1 MNNFFDARSEE
12 KCLEDLAADLVWIT
26 PKQMYH
32 FLTDEE
38 VRDFL
43 HGAITEKMPERRFV
57 DIVSIKSSPSV
68 TDISTVAYELNLVPR
83 DHDKAVHLRCSMAVV
98 KRGQRYEITFI
109 HMSEKQGGGGKD
121 QIREFSENLPCG
133 VLIFA
138 YMKEMGL
145 HTVFYNDY
153 FAKKLHYKE
162 EQFQKQM
169 ERDPFFMIA
178 EEEREQL
185 MDRISETA
193 GKEPV
198 TVNVTFF
205 RKDGNRFQY
214 RMIAAPAY
222 QEGENT
228 VFYSVFQETTG
239 FNRLHA
245 QIREQM
251 STASDI
257 LGNVPGGLC
266 VLTGDTGD
274 WKPVYVTRKLTDRF
288 GLSMA
293 AFAKEVA
300 LNPFYGLEMTSIT
313 RKRLT
318 ETHLEMLSSNPYVG
332 MFPMLFA
339 DGSKRWTDVYLVN
352 AADHNGNRLRMLY
365 YVDKDEERKATDRQ
379 IAKAENASRLQQER
393 ARMEIRE
400 AEERARQQVEEAQ
413 TTVRKEIEEAQAKT
427 QEQIESFRARM
438 NQILDSQKGTV
449 KEQERVLQATFDA
462 REKELAKS
470 YEEKEKGLEERLENY
485 RKVQEAELARRQKV
499 MDSLTA
505 EYDRALAERQTQIEK
520 LEQENERIMH
530 DLRES
535 ETLRES
541 QLSASKVRERD
552 SDLRERELK
561 RRDGENQRKI
571 QELTATIEQLQAE
584 MSAVT
589 AAGTGL
595 AVSAGDG
602 SAISGIDSSAI
613 SDRESSAIQRGQEQE
628 TGKSKSGKA
637 NRVSGEGRQNRREEE
652 SGRKQPEAA
661 AVQKAGGSEKRPDM
675 SGGHKAG
682 GSGKRPD
689 MSGVQKTGSSG
700 SGWLFDNIM
709 HPAQKQSPKD
719 RAVAARSAADT
730 GTDEKT
736 PEESGK
742 TAWKPAGERS
752 DSMHPVNGRPGDMK
766 ELQLPETGGDKAHLP
781 INDRKETQMPQDSRE
796 DMQPQDLLI
805 QEEEEGDVLF
815 DIEECMLDVLRLM
828 EPACKRKRID
838 MELRSST
845 SMPPKA
851 IGDKAGLR
859 RALISLLESA
869 TNQTPEG
876 GKISLGCRADMAS
889 GNRAYL
895 YFNIRDNGSGIA
907 SELMTGMFDRKDEKE
922 DPLRAGL
929 YNAREIISGMGGN
942 VRVRS
947 RRGEGTEFTVTVC
960 MYLPP
965 RNQQA

>member
-449 KEQERVLQATFDA
+449 KEQERVLQATFEA
-462 REKELAKS
+462 REKELVKS
-470 YEEKEKGLEERLENY
+470 YEEKERGLEERLENY

-505 EYDRALAERQTQIEK
+505 EYDRALGERQTQIEK

-571 QELTATIEQLQAE
+571 QELTAAIERLQAQISAMAASGTGPVTSAGEDPVISGSAGSAIARDDEAETAGHKDGKENRASAERRRSSRDGGSGSRQAE
-584 MSAVT
+584 M
-589 AAGTGL
+589 AGG
-595 AVSAGDG
+595 
-602 SAISGIDSSAI
+602 
-613 SDRESSAIQRGQEQE
+613 
-628 TGKSKSGKA
+628 
-637 NRVSGEGRQNRREEE
+637 
-652 SGRKQPEAA
+652 
-661 AVQKAGGSEKRPDM
+661 QKAG
-675 SGGHKAG
+675 
-682 GSGKRPD
+682 
-689 MSGVQKTGSSG
+689 SG
-700 SGWLFDNIM
+700 SRQQETSAGQRAETGTGGWLFDNIM
-709 HPAQKQSPKD
+709 HPAQKQKQSPQGRED
-719 RAVAARSAADT
+719 AAQPAAGAGSGAGGQT
-730 GTDEKT
+730 AAGSELQPPENGASKT
-736 PEESGK
+736 QLPKGSGDVM
-742 TAWKPAGERS
+742 PISE
-752 DSMHPVNGRPGDMK
+752 NGRKGA
-766 ELQLPETGGDKAHLP
+766 QLPEK
-781 INDRKETQMPQDSRE
+781 DRI
-796 DMQPQDLLI
+796 DMRQDLRD
-805 QEEEEGDVLF
+805 QEEEEGEVLF
-815 DIEECMLDVLRLM
+815 DIEECMMDVLRLM

-869 TNQTPEG
+869 TNQSPEG
-876 GKISLGCRADMAS
+876 GKISLGCRADRAS

-965 RNQQA
+965 RNQKE